1 MQICPNCAYN
11 NRPGVVFCEN
21 CGTSLIG
28 SQATADTKSLDKNEP
43 VAGVD
48 TKIEVEEIKDAG
60 VLGSEVFPPHATLR
74 IEINDG
80 AYVLKFNPQDK
91 DIILFGRTD
100 PSTGVTPQ
108 VDLTPYAGYR
118 MGVSRRHAEIR
129 KSSAQDNTLEL
140 WDLGSSNG
148 TFLNGERLISHRPY
162 VLSDGDE
169 IQLGQLR
176 VRAFFQ
182 KSVTKALDP
191 AQVEG
196 LGKPTET
203 PASSAPEAT
212 VKMTAEA
219 VREAIA
225 ELKKAENNVTVAIES
240 ASNPVEAQ
248 PSAPKPIM
256 PVVPGKE
263 ISEAANPSSASEL
276 KQPEN
281 PPTTAAQPDP
291 AKNEVE
297 EKKPEPSTPTQPE

>member
-28 SQATADTKSLDKNEP
+28 SQATAETKSLDKTDSP
-43 VAGVD
+43 SA
-48 TKIEVEEIKDAG
+48 VEEKIDVDVIQDAG
-60 VLGSEVFPPHATLR
+60 VLGSEVFPSNATLR

-80 AYVLKFNPQDK
+80 SYVLKFNPQEK
-91 DIILFGRTD
+91 DVILFGRTD

-129 KSSAQDNTLEL
+129 KSSAQDNTLEV

-148 TFLNGERLISHRPY
+148 TFLNGERMISHRPY

-182 KSVTKALDP
+182 KEVTKSLDP
-191 AQVEG
+191 AKVEALKVPEPSKPVGETVKVTDDEVKAAVADVNGEKKEPVPATPPSQSEAPKTSSENASAPPSQPKPVMPAVPNNETSDATITGGSNAAPAPQVT
-196 LGKPTET
+196 PTEGVSEKT
-203 PASSAPEAT
+203 DS
-212 VKMTAEA
+212 
-219 VREAIA
+219 
-225 ELKKAENNVTVAIES
+225 
-240 ASNPVEAQ
+240 
-248 PSAPKPIM
+248 KP
-256 PVVPGKE
+256 
-263 ISEAANPSSASEL
+263 
-276 KQPEN
+276 
-281 PPTTAAQPDP
+281 
-291 AKNEVE
+291 
-297 EKKPEPSTPTQPE
+297 EKKPE